1 MSLVKL
7 KNVVL
12 NKNEITSAKN
22 SESNK
27 QIVSVYDSNVS
38 VCLAG
43 GIAEQCW
50 AINISGDAVRQDTVS
65 PRTH

>member
-38 VCLAG
+38 VWLAG
-43 GIAEQCW
+43 GIAEQC
-50 AINISGDAVRQDTVS
+50 
-65 PRTH
+65 